1 LNTSSKAVKSVKSTK
16 AVKVVKV
23 KSETFVRLSELR
35 ASVRR
40 DLAELKSLNEFYKQ
54 ELKEA
59 KLDQRIAQM
68 KSAEVRRE
76 AAITKAKAKLDALMS
91 PLVGG
96 KARKASR
103 KPGPVTVTT
112 SAV

>member
-1 LNTSSKAVKSVKSTK
+1 MNTSSKAVKSVKSTK

-23 KSETFVRLSELR
+23 KSATFVRLAELR
-35 ASVRR
+35 VSVRR

-59 KLDQRIAQM
+59 KMDKSIAQ
-68 KSAEVRRE
+68 SRAAEARRE
-76 AAITKAKAKLDALMS
+76 VAIAKAKAKLDALMS